1 MEIQKIFSNVENETE
16 KLYSVLMS
24 EGEYNLFSE
33 HKKDQE
39 DNFRKKLNDEY
50 KKNNRKRNI
59 SHAVLGGSLG
69 MIAGALKKGGNPKSM
84 LIGTAIGS
92 GLGSLSEYGYRKATK
107 QDKKYQKEVDKRVLD
122 YHEKLKN
129 IPDQPNWKNYKDEK
143 KYIHAI
149 KIREKKINEAEEV
162 RNKALNDIKRNT
174 SKNPGKYNILRNYN

>member
-1 MEIQKIFSNVENETE
+1 
-16 KLYSVLMS
+16 
-24 EGEYNLFSE
+24 
-33 HKKDQE
+33 
-39 DNFRKKLNDEY
+39 
-50 KKNNRKRNI
+50 
-59 SHAVLGGSLG
+59 

-162 RNKALNDIKRNT
+162 RNKALNDIKRNI
-174 SKNPGKYNILRNYN
+174 SKNPGKYNILRKYNWSKRKYNNYKTPRKFGSTSHQGSTRESNYI